1 MKTVNEIVA
10 MVMES
15 FGDDT
20 NAYVKS
26 EAIKEVVK
34 ALNDEKKKLADDA
47 KKLEKAAKQE
57 IAEKNKEKR
66 SAENEG
72 AKGVVQETFKVGDEI
87 TWKLSNGK
95 TFTGTIAKFNDKTI
109 RVIRSDSTGYKVADD
124 GNSYA
129 NVSYASVQIEVA
141 DEAADEEI
149 A

>member
-10 MVMES
+10 MVMDSLDEA
-15 FGDDT
+15 
-20 NAYVKS
+20 NAYIKS
-26 EAIKEVVK
+26 ETIKDIVK

-57 IAEKNKEKR
+57 LAEKNKEKR

-72 AKGVVQETFKVGDEI
+72 AKDVVQEAFKVGDEI
-87 TWKLSNGK
+87 TWKLASGK

-109 RVIRSDSTGYKVADD
+109 RVIRSDSTGYKLADD

-129 NVSYASVQIEVA
+129 NVSYASVQLEVA

>member
-15 FGDDT
+15 IGDDV

-26 EAIKEVVK
+26 ETIKEVVK
-34 ALNDEKKKLADDA
+34 ALNDEKKKIADDA
-47 KKLEKAAKQE
+47 KKLEKEAKKE
-57 IAEKNKEKR
+57 IAEKAKEKR
-66 SAENEG
+66 SADNES
-72 AKGVVQETFKVGDEI
+72 AKDIVLETYKVGDKI
-87 TWKLSNGK
+87 TWKLASGK
-95 TFTGTIAKFNDKTI
+95 TFTGTIAKLNDKTI
-109 RVIRSDSTGYKVADD
+109 RVIRDNSEGYKISDD

-141 DEAADEEI
+141 DEEVTEEI

>member
-10 MVMES
+10 MVMDS

-26 EAIKEVVK
+26 ETIKEVVK

-66 SAENEG
+66 SADNES
-72 AKGVVQETFKVGDEI
+72 AKDVVQGIFKVGDEI
-87 TWKLSNGK
+87 TWKLASGK

-129 NVSYASVQIEVA
+129 NVSYTSVQIEVA
-141 DEAADEEI
+141 DEEVA
-149 A
+149 